1 MDQHTLQVLEF
12 HKIRQL
18 VAQRALSTMGREGAV
33 ELAPLTDR
41 GEICAT
47 LTQVSELKGLFQK
60 GEDLP
65 LQGIKDIRAAVAKC
79 SRQGAVLEPSELL
92 DIGEVLAVCER
103 LQAFAKDRHGEYPHL
118 ATIIRELRPLKALRR
133 KLEEKIDGKGQVRDN
148 ASKKL
153 HNLRRES
160 EATRDRILSKLRS
173 LLTSLSRGR
182 DDKEGLI
189 TIREGRYVIP
199 LRGDQRN
206 RIQGVIHD
214 RSASGSTFFME
225 PASVIELGN
234 RQREL
239 ELEEKKEVF
248 RILRNLTRL
257 VAENTELLTENL
269 LVLQNLDLLYAKAQ
283 FSLDLDA
290 EQPKLNDLGILK
302 LKGAYHP
309 LLMLLSPGK
318 GEVVPLDVE
327 LGENFHT
334 LVVTGP
340 NTGGKTV
347 TLKTLGLL
355 SLMVQ
360 SGLHIPAH
368 RDSELPIFQKIYA
381 DIGDEQSIEQSL
393 STFSSHLRQIIQVL
407 EHADQHT
414 LVLLDEIGV
423 GTDPEEGAALAM
435 AVLEVLA
442 SRSVRTVA
450 TTHYGAL
457 KLFAHDH
464 PGIEN
469 GSLEFNRETLRP
481 TYRFRVG
488 LPGSSYAL
496 EIASRLGMSSSVVKK
511 ASGLL
516 GEDRQKT
523 GELIEDLSQQLG
535 LYERKNTELHKRE
548 RDLARLTE
556 EYTQKL
562 SHVREEE
569 RRIREEAYRDAQAVL
584 AEANASVER
593 VIAQIRETQADK
605 ETIKEGHRIL
615 EAESSRMKRRL
626 EAIAPRPKPSTGGVR
641 VGDAVWVE
649 SLHTE
654 GEVVA
659 SMGGRGRYKV
669 RVGNLTIEVQE
680 ADLRSLG
687 ISARDKQKSGGRIDT
702 GQVSMDQAVNQIDL
716 RGLMADEAMAE
727 LERFMDRAMLAGLST
742 LWIIHGKGTGALR
755 KRVGDFLRDLAGVKN
770 YRLGAWNEGGAGVT
784 VVELE

>member
-12 HKIRQL
+12 DKIREL
-18 VAQRALSTMGREGAV
+18 VAQKALSTLGRESAA

-41 GEICAT
+41 EKICAT

-65 LQGIKDIRAAVAKC
+65 LQGIKDIRAALAKC
-79 SRQGAVLEPSELL
+79 SRQGAVLEPSQFL
-92 DIGEVLAVCER
+92 DIGEILAVCER
-103 LQAFAKDRHGEYPHL
+103 LRAFTKDHQGEYPHL
-118 ATIIRELRPLKALRR
+118 EASIQELRPLKPLRR
-133 KLEEKIDGKGQVRDN
+133 KIEEKIDGKGRVRDN

-153 HNLRRES
+153 HNLRKES
-160 EATRDRILSKLRS
+160 ETARDRILSKLRS
-173 LLTSLSRGR
+173 LLSSLSRGR
-182 DDKEGLI
+182 DAKEGLI
-189 TIREGRYVIP
+189 TLREGRYVIP

-214 RSASGSTFFME
+214 RSASGSTLFVE
-225 PASVIELGN
+225 PTSTIELGN
-234 RQREL
+234 RLREM
-239 ELEEKKEVF
+239 ELEEKKEVIK
-248 RILRNLTRL
+248 ILRSLTRL
-257 VAENTELLTENL
+257 VAENEEFLTANL
-269 LVLQNLDLLYAKAQ
+269 LVLKNLDLLYAKAQ

-290 EQPKLNDLGILK
+290 VQPELNDQGILK
-302 LKGAYHP
+302 LKKARHP
-309 LLMLLSPGK
+309 LLMLLSPGEE
-318 GEVVPLDVE
+318 EVVPLDVE
-327 LGENFHT
+327 LGENFYI
-334 LVVTGP
+334 LLVTGP

-360 SGLHIPAH
+360 SGLLIPAH
-368 RDSELPIFQKIYA
+368 SDSEVPIFQKIYA

-407 EHADQHT
+407 EHADHRT

-442 SRSVRTVA
+442 SRAVRTVA
-450 TTHYGAL
+450 TTHYGSL
-457 KLFAHDH
+457 KLFAHNH
-464 PGIEN
+464 SEIEN
-469 GSLEFNRETLRP
+469 ASLEFDRQTLRP

-496 EIASRLGMSSSVVKK
+496 EIANRLGMSSSVVRK
-511 ASGLL
+511 AAGLL

-523 GELIEDLSQQLG
+523 AELIEDLNQQLG
-535 LYERKNTELHKRE
+535 LYEQKNTELQKRE
-548 RDLARLTE
+548 RDLIRLTE
-556 EYTQKL
+556 EYTRKL

-584 AEANASVER
+584 AQANASVER
-593 VIAQIRETQADK
+593 VIAQIRKAQANK

-615 EAESSRMKRRL
+615 EAESNRIKRRL
-626 EAIAPRPKPSTGGVR
+626 QDIAPRPKPSPGGVR

-649 SLHTE
+649 SLQAE

-659 SMGGRGRYKV
+659 SVGRRGRYKI
-669 RVGNLTIEVQE
+669 RVGNLTMEVKE
-680 ADLRSLG
+680 ADLRFLG
-687 ISARDKQKSGGRIDT
+687 IASSESRKSGGSVDT
-702 GQVSMDQAVNQIDL
+702 GQVSVDQAVNQIDL
-716 RGLMADEAMAE
+716 RGLMADEAIAE
-727 LERFMDRAMLAGLST
+727 LERFMDRAMLAGLNT

-755 KRVGDFLRDLAGVKN
+755 KRVGDFLRDFSSVKS
-770 YRLGAWNEGGAGVT
+770 YRLGAWNEGGVGVT

>member
-18 VAQRALSTMGREGAV
+18 VAQRALSTLGRESAA
-33 ELAPLTDR
+33 ELAPLTDQ
-41 GEICAT
+41 GEIYAT
-47 LTQVSELKGLFQK
+47 LNQVSELKGLFQK

-65 LQGIKDIRAAVAKC
+65 LQGIKDIRAALGKC

-92 DIGEVLAVCER
+92 NIGEVLSICER
-103 LQAFAKDRHGEYPHL
+103 LQAFAKDHQREYPHL
-118 ATIIRELRPLKALRR
+118 GSIIGELRPLKALRQ
-133 KLEEKIDGKGQVRDN
+133 KIEEKIDEKGQVRDN

-153 HNLRRES
+153 YNLRRES

-173 LLTSLSRGR
+173 LLSSLSRGR
-182 DDKEGLI
+182 DDHEGLI

-214 RSASGSTFFME
+214 RSASGSTLFME
-225 PASVIELGN
+225 PTSVIELGN

-248 RILRNLTRL
+248 RILRNLTHL
-257 VAENTELLTENL
+257 VAESTGLLTENL
-269 LVLQNLDLLYAKAQ
+269 LILKNLDLLYAKAR
-283 FSLDLDA
+283 FSMDLDA
-290 EQPKLNDLGILK
+290 EQPKLNDRGVLK
-302 LKGAYHP
+302 LKRAHHP
-309 LLMLLSPGK
+309 LLMLLSPAQ

-368 RDSELPIFQKIYA
+368 SDSELPIFQKIYA

-469 GSLEFNRETLRP
+469 ASLEFNSQTLRP

-523 GELIEDLSQQLG
+523 GELIEDLSRQLR
-535 LYERKNTELHKRE
+535 LYEQKNTELQKRE

-593 VIAQIRETQADK
+593 VIAQIRETQANK
-605 ETIKEGHRIL
+605 ETIKESHRIL

-626 EAIAPRPKPSTGGVR
+626 EAIAPRPKPSAGTVR

-649 SLHTE
+649 SLQAE

-659 SMGGRGRYKV
+659 SMGRRGRYKV
-669 RVGNLTIEVQE
+669 RVGNLTTEVGE
-680 ADLRSLG
+680 TDLRSVRV
-687 ISARDKQKSGGRIDT
+687 SARDKRKSGGRIDT
-702 GQVSMDQAVNQIDL
+702 GQVSTDQAVNQIDL
-716 RGLMADEAMAE
+716 RGMMADEAIAE

-742 LWIIHGKGTGALR
+742 LWVIHGKGTGVLR
-755 KRVGDFLRDLAGVKN
+755 KRVGDFLRDFTGVKN
-770 YRLGAWNEGGAGVT
+770 YRLGAWNEGGTGVT